1 MNSLIKIEYIL
12 VAVIAIVFA
21 VDFLVRRKKN
31 KSYEREKK
39 ELESEGKSSSL
50 KKNRGFK
57 LTITILILLVS
68 FGGFYVLN
76 NKMVKE
82 KSHVIPES
90 SLIQINDYF
99 RSEKDKIRFASA
111 RIKTLTE
118 QYNKT
123 TDEFFSNNIKK
134 VQEKINKSLKLQD
147 SVIKQMSKLGYIL
160 IGDVFVKK

>member
-57 LTITILILLVS
+57 LTITILLLLVS

-99 RSEKDKIRFASA
+99 RSEKDKITNNQAY
-111 RIKTLTE
+111 IKA
-118 QYNKT
+118 
-123 TDEFFSNNIKK
+123 FSNIHEGKK
-134 VQEKINKSLKLQD
+134 LSSITKKYEDAIIKSLKLQD